1 MTTNLPAIHSHALG
15 GLPAIL
21 AIEAGEFNE
30 IEQARVALI
39 DSMRICRAYGQPLPR
54 QARRE
59 AGKIFLH
66 TRATK
71 AVLKLRMLMMLHRS

>member
-15 GLPAIL
+15 GLPASL

-39 DSMRICRAYGQPLPR
+39 VL
-54 QARRE
+54 RRKTPSFRW
-59 AGKIFLH
+59 G
-66 TRATK
+66 
-71 AVLKLRMLMMLHRS
+71 M